1 MAAEPLASLT
11 QLLPAPGD
19 EGGLAAS
26 LAPGNLGEPAIL
38 MFDGD
43 DRLLWWNRR
52 FEDVCSTQQRDG
64 LRRGAKFRELLEYW
78 LDFRVLMPSNSCD
91 ANSLERRLAL
101 HDNYTGPFLENWGG
115 GWLVTS
121 EYRLPQGG
129 WMVVHTPIL
138 DTARAGRV
146 AGGVDTLDLLAGA
159 LETVPSP
166 ALLMDSGS
174 HILSWNRRLANR
186 VAGTAALQLQVG
198 LPVSALFEAMS
209 GGGGPR
215 LSRPLEEGIEA
226 IASEAFDILAL
237 ADGQLVTPSL
247 RQIGNGNM
255 LVVFNELSGG
265 SAQRIGHAAGGQSL
279 FEAAAMPLALCRV
292 GDGRLLR
299 VNAAFAG
306 LAGMEASQLVGRA
319 LERVWPGETVA
330 ALSAGVRSGMIASSA
345 EVAISHSGSI
355 LWFSVAMSHA
365 HHHGENCMLLS
376 FSDASRSRR
385 ALELLRTRERQLAA
399 VVEAGQD
406 GVFDIA
412 PDSGV
417 ASFSPRFW
425 TMLGFSEQEV
435 LRGGWQMTSL
445 AELVSRMHPQ
455 DAIAFNAE
463 LDRLLNGSADGD
475 FSWTGRLRAPGDDW
489 GWVVLRGRLARDG
502 SVRRLLGI
510 STDLTVQKKA
520 ELELLRARD
529 LAEAA
534 NRSKTAFLATMSHE
548 MRTPMHGVLG
558 VLELLADTA
567 LTDEQKDLVKLAR
580 DSASGLLS
588 VLDDILDYSSIEA
601 GQLRLE
607 PKITDLPALLR
618 EAAGGELEEAVS
630 RKGLT
635 LALDVASPGVPRR
648 VLCDPARV
656 RQVIGHLLSNAV
668 KFTREGG
675 IILRL
680 FAVPRPDWA
689 EPGQLV
695 CRMEVE
701 DTGIGISSAA
711 RDRLFAPFTQGDAT
725 TTRRFGGI
733 GVGLT
738 LCQRLVESMK
748 GRIGVMSREGA
759 GSLFWLELPFAL
771 VSDGSMAAGEPLAG
785 ARLLLAEAPDWC
797 SLDHLGPAAL
807 PGAAAPAA
815 EAARERLRALH
826 GLGGE
831 AVMALSAAEALD
843 TLSLS
848 RPHMMLLD
856 ASLRQ
861 DDPASFDRLLQAAS
875 PSCPVLLHG
884 AEADPTLAGDDIRV
898 LPGTISTSDLCAE
911 AVGLLARSR
920 RQQLE
925 ARRGMPVLVAE
936 DMPAAQLVVATQ
948 LSRLGV
954 KAKVVSN
961 GLEALAALEEGP
973 YGLVLTDL
981 HMPEMDG
988 YGFVAEWR
996 RRERERGAEL
1006 PLPIVL
1012 LTADIPG
1019 RDQRQALAG
1028 VDDFLVKPVTR
1039 DNLDLALRRFGITAP
1054 AEGEAAVP
1062 VPPAL
1067 AAADV
1072 AARPAPVFSA
1082 TMLSV
1087 TARRPASA
1095 GPAIGAPPE
1104 RASPPPIDACVFG
1117 ALIGELGDPAIEI
1130 LEFFAETTAAQMAQL
1145 EEIVARIGSGAA
1157 ADEAPPLAHALKGA
1171 AASAGAM
1178 MLSAHLS
1185 AVQAALREGPV
1196 GVEDALSSM
1205 QAARAEYER
1214 VLAYIADLR
1223 AGRAVLGKTA
1233 TNMPA

>member
-11 QLLPAPGD
+11 QLLPPPGD
-19 EGGLAAS
+19 DNGLAAS
-26 LAPGNLGEPAIL
+26 LAPGTLGEPAIL
-38 MFDGD
+38 IFDD
-43 DRLLWWNRR
+43 ENRLRWWNRR

-64 LRRGAKFRELLEYW
+64 LRLGSTFRELLEYW
-78 LDFRVLMPSNSCD
+78 LGFRVLMPSNSCD

-115 GWLVTS
+115 GWLITS
-121 EYRLPQGG
+121 EYRLPEGG
-129 WMVVHTPIL
+129 WMAVHTPL
-138 DTARAGRV
+138 MDATRAAMV

-166 ALLMDSGS
+166 ALLMDSASG
-174 HILSWNRRLANR
+174 ILSWNRRLAAR
-186 VAGTAALQLQVG
+186 VTGAAARQLQIG
-198 LPVSALFEAMS
+198 LPISALFAAMS
-209 GGGGPR
+209 GGGTLR
-215 LSRPLEEGIEA
+215 IARPLEEGIEA
-226 IASEAFDILAL
+226 VASEAFDILAL
-237 ADGQLVTPSL
+237 SDGQLVTPSL

-265 SAQRIGHAAGGQSL
+265 SAQRSGSVTGQSL
-279 FEAAAMPLALCRV
+279 FEAASMPLALCRV
-292 GDGRLLR
+292 GDGRILR
-299 VNAAFAG
+299 ANAAFAG
-306 LAGMEASQLVGRA
+306 LAGMEAPELVGRT

-330 ALSAGVRSGMIASSA
+330 VLAAGVRSGMIASSA

-399 VVEAGQD
+399 VVEAGHD

-435 LRGGWQMTSL
+435 LRAGWQMTSL
-445 AELVSRMHPQ
+445 SELVSRMHPQ

-463 LDRLLNGSADGD
+463 LDRLLAGSADGD
-475 FSWTGRLRAPGDDW
+475 FNWTGRLRAPGDDW

-520 ELELLRARD
+520 EIELLRARD

-534 NRSKTAFLATMSHE
+534 NRTKTAFLATMSHE

-588 VLDDILDYSSIEA
+588 VLDDILDYSTIEA

-618 EAAGGELEEAVS
+618 EAGGGELEEGVR

-656 RQVIGHLLSNAV
+656 RQVVGHLLSNAV

-701 DTGIGISSAA
+701 DTGIGIPSAA

-738 LCQRLVESMK
+738 LCQRLVESMN

-759 GSLFWLELPFAL
+759 GSLFWVELPFTL
-771 VSDGSMAAGEPLAG
+771 VSDGSLSAGEPLAG

-797 SLDHLGPAAL
+797 SLARLGPDAMPDAAV
-807 PGAAAPAA
+807 PAA

-831 AVMALSAAEALD
+831 AVMALSAGEALE
-843 TLSLS
+843 TLALS
-848 RPHMMLLD
+848 RPHLVLLD
-856 ASLRQ
+856 ITLRQ
-861 DDPASFDRLLQAAS
+861 DDPVAFDRLMQLAS

-884 AEADPTLAGDDIRV
+884 EGADPALAGDDILV
-898 LPGTISTSDLCAE
+898 LPGSISTADLCAE

-954 KAKVVSN
+954 GAKVVSN
-961 GLEALAALEEGP
+961 GLEALAALEEGQ

-996 RRERERGAEL
+996 RRERERGVAL

-1039 DNLDLALRRFGITAP
+1039 DTLDLALRRFGITAP
-1054 AEGEAAVP
+1054 AGGEAPAA

-1067 AAADV
+1067 AVADV
-1072 AARPAPVFSA
+1072 ALKPTPVFSA
-1082 TMLSV
+1082 TLLS
-1087 TARRPASA
+1087 TEARRPATA
-1095 GPAIGAPPE
+1095 GRGPAVPPPL
-1104 RASPPPIDACVFG
+1104 APPPIDAGVFG
-1117 ALIGELGDPAIEI
+1117 ALIGDLGDPAIEI
-1130 LEFFAETTAAQMAQL
+1130 LEFFAETTAAQMMQL
-1145 EEIVARIGSGAA
+1145 EEMVARICAGTAVA
-1157 ADEAPPLAHALKGA
+1157 EAPPLAHALKGA

-1178 MLSAHLS
+1178 MLSAHLA

-1196 GVEDALSSM
+1196 GAEDALSSM
-1205 QAARAEYER
+1205 QAGRTEYER
-1214 VLAYIADLR
+1214 VLTYIADLR
-1223 AGRAVLGKTA
+1223 AGRAVLGQNA
-1233 TNMPA
+1233 TGRPA

>member
-1 MAAEPLASLT
+1 MAAEPLASLK
-11 QLLPAPGD
+11 QLLPVPGVD
-19 EGGLAAS
+19 GSLAAS
-26 LAPGNLGEPAIL
+26 LAPGTLGEPAIL
-38 MFDGD
+38 IFDTE
-43 DRLLWWNRR
+43 DRLKWWNRR

-64 LRRGAKFRELLEYW
+64 LRIGATFRELLEYW
-78 LDFRVLMPSNSCD
+78 LGFRVLMPSNSCD
-91 ANSLERRLAL
+91 ANSLDRRLAL

-115 GWLVTS
+115 GWLITS
-121 EYRLPQGG
+121 EYRLPEGG
-129 WMVVHTPIL
+129 WMVVHTPL
-138 DTARAGRV
+138 MDTARASMV
-146 AGGVDTLDLLAGA
+146 TGGVDTLDLLAGA

-166 ALLMDSGS
+166 ALLMDSASG
-174 HILSWNRRLANR
+174 ILSWNRRLAAR
-186 VAGTAALQLQVG
+186 VMGAAARQLQIG
-198 LPVSALFEAMS
+198 LPISALFEAMS
-209 GGGGPR
+209 GGGALR
-215 LSRPLEEGIEA
+215 IARPLDEGIEA
-226 IASEAFDILAL
+226 MASEAFDILAL
-237 ADGQLVTPSL
+237 SDGQLVTPSL

-255 LVVFNELSGG
+255 LVVFNELSG
-265 SAQRIGHAAGGQSL
+265 SAQRSGPATGQSL
-279 FEAAAMPLALCRV
+279 FEAASMPLALCRV
-292 GDGRLLR
+292 GDGRILR
-299 VNAAFAG
+299 ANGAFAG
-306 LAGMEASQLVGRA
+306 LAGMEASALVGRP

-330 ALSAGVRSGMIASSA
+330 VLAAGVRSGMVASSA

-365 HHHGENCMLLS
+365 QHHGENCMLLS

-435 LRGGWQMTSL
+435 LRAGWQMTSL
-445 AELVSRMHPQ
+445 SELVSRMHPQ

-463 LDRLLNGSADGD
+463 LDRLLAGVADGD
-475 FSWTGRLRAPGDDW
+475 FNWMGRLRAPGDDW

-520 ELELLRARD
+520 EIELLRARD

-534 NRSKTAFLATMSHE
+534 NRTKTAFLATMSHE

-567 LTDEQKDLVKLAR
+567 LTDEQKDLVKLAQG
-580 DSASGLLS
+580 SASGLLS
-588 VLDDILDYSSIEA
+588 VLDDILDYSTIEA

-607 PKITDLPALLR
+607 QKVTDLPTLLQ
-618 EAAGGELEEAVS
+618 EAAGGELEEGVR

-656 RQVIGHLLSNAV
+656 RQVVGHLLSNAV

-701 DTGIGISSAA
+701 DTGIGIPPAA
-711 RDRLFAPFTQGDAT
+711 RDRLFAPFTQIDAT

-738 LCQRLVESMK
+738 LCQRLVESMN

-759 GSLFWLELPFAL
+759 GSLFWVELPFAL
-771 VSDGSMAAGEPLAG
+771 VSDGSMTAGEPLAG

-797 SLDHLGPAAL
+797 SLAELGPDAL
-807 PGAAAPAA
+807 PGTAVPAA
-815 EAARERLRALH
+815 EPARERLRALH

-831 AVMALSAAEALD
+831 AVMALSAGEALE
-843 TLSLS
+843 TLALS
-848 RPHMMLLD
+848 RPHLVLLD
-856 ASLRQ
+856 AALRQ
-861 DDPASFDRLLQAAS
+861 DDPAAFDRLIQLAS

-884 AEADPTLAGDDIRV
+884 DGVDQVAAGDDILV
-898 LPGTISTSDLCAE
+898 LPGSISTGDLCAE

-954 KAKVVSN
+954 QAKVVSN
-961 GLEALAALEEGP
+961 GLEALAALEEGE

-996 RRERERGAEL
+996 RRERDRGAAL

-1039 DNLDLALRRFGITAP
+1039 DTLDLALRRFGITAP
-1054 AEGEAAVP
+1054 AGAEALAA

-1067 AAADV
+1067 AVADI
-1072 AARPAPVFSA
+1072 ANRPTPVFSA
-1082 TMLSV
+1082 TMLSAE
-1087 TARRPASA
+1087 ARRPAAA
-1095 GPAIGAPPE
+1095 GQVPAALRPV
-1104 RASPPPIDACVFG
+1104 APPPIDAGVFG
-1117 ALIGELGDPAIEI
+1117 ALIGDLGDPAIEI
-1130 LEFFAETTAAQMAQL
+1130 LEFFAETTAAQMMQL
-1145 EEIVARIGSGAA
+1145 EEMVSRIRAGEMVA
-1157 ADEAPPLAHALKGA
+1157 EAPPLAHALKGA

-1178 MLSAHLS
+1178 MLSAHLA

-1196 GVEDALSSM
+1196 GAEDALSSM
-1205 QAARAEYER
+1205 QAGRTEYER
-1214 VLAYIADLR
+1214 VLSYVADLR
-1223 AGRAVLGKTA
+1223 AGRAVLGQTA
-1233 TNMPA
+1233 TGNPA